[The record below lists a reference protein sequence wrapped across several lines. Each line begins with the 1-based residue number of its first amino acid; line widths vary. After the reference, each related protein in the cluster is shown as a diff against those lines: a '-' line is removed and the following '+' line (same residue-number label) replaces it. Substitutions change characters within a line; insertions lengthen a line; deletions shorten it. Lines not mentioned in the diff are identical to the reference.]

1 MYYSWSKEF
10 LEAGKHRLAGDAE
23 RAASTSEVKELRHEV
38 RDMKD
43 LVADL
48 TIENRKSI
56 VGAMATAMLPLRWK
70 SSGVFDQP
78 STGE

>member
-1 MYYSWSKEF
+1 M
-10 LEAGKHRLAGDAE
+10 
-23 RAASTSEVKELRHEV
+23 KELRHEV
-38 RDMKD
+38 RDMKE

-48 TIENRKSI
+48 TIENRQSI
-56 VGAMATAMLPLRWK
+56 VGAMATAMLLLRWK